1 MVDHSRTDA
10 PPLVPYAARS
20 PDGIIATGSKIVK
33 ILPLFSFQPA
43 SLPRH
48 PHFATGT
55 SRFGSTHLDPFK
67 NAMLESVAPEMS
79 LPLNL
84 CVLLPDPTG
93 VAA

>member
-10 PPLVPYAARS
+10 PPVVPYAARS
-20 PDGIIATGSKIVK
+20 PDGIIAADSKVVK
-33 ILPLFSFQPA
+33 ILPLLSFQPS

-48 PHFATGT
+48 RHVTTGT

-67 NAMLESVAPEMS
+67 NAMLESVAPERS
-79 LPLNL
+79 LTLNL
-84 CVLLPDPTG
+84 CVLLPDPTE